1 MASQPGC
8 AEIIPM
14 GFMKYLPLS
23 SRDQKQD
30 CQVVSL
36 ITMAVFFLL
45 LVLAP
50 TPSWAEAKILQHD
63 LPKPEPSPETSQM
76 EPLEYG
82 LRQSPSLTHK
92 TPNLSPGN
100 QNALGFF
107 LDKNRQGL
115 GLKYEP
121 GGKIP
126 GVDLGL
132 ESHNFH
138 SLNRILPREGPYPN
152 WTPQDDS
159 QYFGNPRTAPDHSG
173 AFLRFRW

>member
-1 MASQPGC
+1 MSGKSQRRRD
-8 AEIIPM
+8 
-14 GFMKYLPLS
+14 KHS
-23 SRDQKQD
+23 SQSKKRKQRQSR
-30 CQVVSL
+30 QVVGRF
-36 ITMAVFFLL
+36 TKAVFLL
-45 LVLAP
+45 LCVLAP
-50 TPSWAEAKILQHD
+50 NQTWAGVILAQHD
-63 LPKPEPSPETSQM
+63 LPQPAPLQEPSKVES
-76 EPLEYG
+76 LEYD
-82 LRQSPSLTHK
+82 LRQSPSLSHK
-92 TPNLSPGN
+92 TPNLSPGEE
-100 QNALGFF
+100 NALGFF

-132 ESHNFH
+132 ESHNLH

-173 AFLRFRW
+173 AFLRFHW

>member
-1 MASQPGC
+1 MSMWFVKHP
-8 AEIIPM
+8 
-14 GFMKYLPLS
+14 PLS
-23 SRDQKQD
+23 RRDQTQD
-30 CQVVSL
+30 RKVARL
-36 ITMAVFFLL
+36 YTLALFLL
-45 LVLAP
+45 PFIFVPTQTWADATLV
-50 TPSWAEAKILQHD
+50 QHD
-63 LPKPEPSPETSQM
+63 VPRPAPLQESSQVET
-76 EPLEYG
+76 LEYD
-82 LRQSPSLTHK
+82 LRQSPSLSHK

-126 GVDLGL
+126 GVDLGF
-132 ESHNFH
+132 ESHNLH

>member
-1 MASQPGC
+1 MWYFKQ
-8 AEIIPM
+8 
-14 GFMKYLPLS
+14 LPLPKT
-23 SRDQKQD
+23 DQKQD
-30 CQVVSL
+30 DKVIGLFTVV
-36 ITMAVFFLL
+36 MFLL
-45 LVLAP
+45 LLLLAP
-50 TPSWAEAKILQHD
+50 TQIFGEVLTVQHD
-63 LPKPEPSPETSQM
+63 LPRPAPSPEISQVD
-76 EPLEYG
+76 PLEYG

-92 TPNLSPGN
+92 TPNASPGN
-100 QNALGFF
+100 EDPLGFF

-115 GLKYEP
+115 GFKYEP

-132 ESHNFH
+132 ESHNLY

>member
-1 MASQPGC
+1 
-8 AEIIPM
+8 
-14 GFMKYLPLS
+14 MKHSTLS
-23 SRDQKQD
+23 ERDQRQSR
-30 CQVVSL
+30 QVIGPFTVAMVL
-36 ITMAVFFLL
+36 LLFLL
-45 LVLAP
+45 V
-50 TPSWAEAKILQHD
+50 PSHTWAEVLLAQHD
-63 LPKPEPSPETSQM
+63 LPNPAPLQEPSQV
-76 EPLEYG
+76 EPLEYE
-82 LRQSPSLTHK
+82 LRQSPSLSHK

-100 QNALGFF
+100 QDALGFF

-132 ESHNFH
+132 ESHNLY
-138 SLNRILPREGPYPN
+138 SLNRILPREGAYPN
-152 WTPQDDS
+152 WTAQDDS